1 MVVAGSAMTMDL
13 EDGTIAVLE
22 ELKRQRQEGVDAV
35 YLEQETI
42 DGLRA
47 ALGSM
52 EIKVAAPVAS
62 ELKPEPKPTPQPA
75 PVEPIASSSAPPV
88 EVAEVKPKP
97 ITKPVRKAE
106 PAGPSVLPPPP
117 DVNLP
122 DGDPESRMSWL
133 RDLVVA
139 CPTCN
144 ANLNP
149 GSKVVFGVGNPSAD
163 VFFCG
168 EAPGNDEEIKGEP
181 FVGAAGQLLDK
192 IISATGL
199 TREGVYI
206 GNVMN
211 WRPQHDQAFGN
222 RPPTEEEMNFCLPYL
237 KAQLEV
243 VQPKVIVVLG
253 RTAAN
258 ALVQPDPSA
267 KMGDVRGRW
276 WEFEGVPLMV
286 TYHPSY
292 LLHNPSMLGKRRVW
306 EDVLLVMERLEIPIS
321 DKQRGFFQ

>member
-1 MVVAGSAMTMDL
+1 MTMDL
-13 EDGTIAVLE
+13 EDGTRAVLE

-42 DGLRA
+42 DGLRT
-47 ALGSM
+47 ALGAMGTKISSAVVP
-52 EIKVAAPVAS
+52 EA
-62 ELKPEPKPTPQPA
+62 KPEPKPAPKPA
-75 PVEPIASSSAPPV
+75 PKATPVEPVASSSAPPV

-97 ITKPVRKAE
+97 IAKPVRKAE

-117 DVNLP
+117 EVNLP

-149 GSKVVFGVGNPSAD
+149 GAKVVFGVGEPDAD

-168 EAPGNDEEIKGEP
+168 EAPGHDEEMKGEP

-243 VQPKVIVVLG
+243 VQPKVIVALG

-306 EDVLLVMERLEIPIS
+306 EDVLLVMERLEMPIS

>member
-1 MVVAGSAMTMDL
+1 MTIGL
-13 EDGTIAVLE
+13 EDGARAVLE
-22 ELKRQRQEGVDAV
+22 ELKRQRLQGVDAV
-35 YLEQETI
+35 YLEQETL
-42 DGLRA
+42 DALRT

-52 EIKVAAPVAS
+52 ENKESAS
-62 ELKPEPKPTPQPA
+62 VTPKDSPKPKPV
-75 PVEPIASSSAPPV
+75 PVEPVAGNSAPPV
-88 EVAEVKPKP
+88 EVVEVKPKP
-97 ITKPVRKAE
+97 IAQPARKPVPAE
-106 PAGPSVLPPPP
+106 PSVLPPPP
-117 DVNLP
+117 EVNLP
-122 DGDPESRMSWL
+122 DGDSETRMSFL
-133 RDLVVA
+133 RDLVLA

-149 GSKVVFGVGNPSAD
+149 GARVVFGVGKPDAE

-168 EAPGNDEEIKGEP
+168 EAPGNDEEMKGEP

-199 TREGVYI
+199 TREGVYV

-243 VQPKVIVVLG
+243 VQPKVIVALG

-258 ALVQPDPSA
+258 ALIQPDSEA

-276 WEFEGVPLMV
+276 WEFEGIPVMV

-292 LLHNPSMLGKRRVW
+292 LLHNPSMLAKRKVW
-306 EDVLLVMERLEIPIS
+306 EDFLLVMERLEMTIS

>member
-1 MVVAGSAMTMDL
+1 MTIGL
-13 EDGTIAVLE
+13 EDGARAVLE
-22 ELKRQRQEGVDAV
+22 ELKRQRLQGVDAV
-35 YLEQETI
+35 YLEQETL
-42 DGLRA
+42 DALRT
-47 ALGSM
+47 ALVSM
-52 EIKVAAPVAS
+52 ENKESAS
-62 ELKPEPKPTPQPA
+62 VTPKDSPKPKPV
-75 PVEPIASSSAPPV
+75 PVEPVAGNSAPPV
-88 EVAEVKPKP
+88 EVVEVKPKP
-97 ITKPVRKAE
+97 IAQPARKPVPAE
-106 PAGPSVLPPPP
+106 PSVLPPPP
-117 DVNLP
+117 EVNLP
-122 DGDPESRMSWL
+122 DGDSETRMSFL
-133 RDLVVA
+133 RDLVLA

-149 GSKVVFGVGNPSAD
+149 GARVVFGVGKPDAE

-168 EAPGNDEEIKGEP
+168 EAPGNDEEMKGEP

-199 TREGVYI
+199 TREGVYV

-243 VQPKVIVVLG
+243 VQPKVIVALG

-258 ALVQPDPSA
+258 ALIQPDSEA

-276 WEFEGVPLMV
+276 WEFEGIPVMV

-292 LLHNPSMLGKRRVW
+292 LLHNPSMLAKRKVW
-306 EDVLLVMERLEIPIS
+306 EDFLLVMERLEMTIS

>member
-1 MVVAGSAMTMDL
+1 MDL
-13 EDGTIAVLE
+13 EDGARAVLE

-42 DGLRA
+42 DGLRTA
-47 ALGSM
+47 MGSM
-52 EIKVAAPVAS
+52 EAKVSSAVVPEA
-62 ELKPEPKPTPQPA
+62 KPEPKPAPKSAPKPA
-75 PVEPIASSSAPPV
+75 PKPAPAQPVPSNPAPPV

-97 ITKPVRKAE
+97 IAKPVRKAE
-106 PAGPSVLPPPP
+106 PAGPSVLPSPPE
-117 DVNLP
+117 VNLP

-133 RDLVVA
+133 RDLVMA

-149 GSKVVFGVGNPSAD
+149 GAKVVFGVGNPDAD

-168 EAPGNDEEIKGEP
+168 EAPGNDEEMKGEP

-192 IISATGL
+192 IVSATGL
-199 TREGVYI
+199 TRDGVYI

-222 RPPTEEEMNFCLPYL
+222 RPPTEEETNFCLPYL

-243 VQPKVIVVLG
+243 VKPKVIVALG

-258 ALVQPDPSA
+258 ALIQPDSEV
-267 KMGDVRGRW
+267 KMGDIRGRW
-276 WEFEGVPLMV
+276 WEFEGVPVMV

-292 LLHNPSMLGKRRVW
+292 LLHNPSMLAKRKVW
-306 EDVLLVMERLEIPIS
+306 EDFLLVMERLEMSIS
-321 DKQRGFFQ
+321 EKQRGFFQ

>member
-1 MVVAGSAMTMDL
+1 M
-13 EDGTIAVLE
+13 
-22 ELKRQRQEGVDAV
+22 
-35 YLEQETI
+35 
-42 DGLRA
+42 
-47 ALGSM
+47 
-52 EIKVAAPVAS
+52 
-62 ELKPEPKPTPQPA
+62 
-75 PVEPIASSSAPPV
+75 
-88 EVAEVKPKP
+88 
-97 ITKPVRKAE
+97 
-106 PAGPSVLPPPP
+106 
-117 DVNLP
+117 
-122 DGDPESRMSWL
+122 
-133 RDLVVA
+133 
-139 CPTCN
+139 
-144 ANLNP
+144 
-149 GSKVVFGVGNPSAD
+149 
-163 VFFCG
+163 
-168 EAPGNDEEIKGEP
+168 KGEP

-243 VQPKVIVVLG
+243 VQPKVIVALG

-306 EDVLLVMERLEIPIS
+306 EDVLLVMERLEMPIS

>member
-1 MVVAGSAMTMDL
+1 MDL
-13 EDGTIAVLE
+13 EDGARAVVE

-42 DGLRA
+42 DDLRT
-47 ALGSM
+47 ALGSL
-52 EIKVAAPVAS
+52 EAKVSSAVVPKA
-62 ELKPEPKPTPQPA
+62 KPEPKPAPKSAPKPIPEPA
-75 PVEPIASSSAPPV
+75 PEQPVPSNLVSPV

-97 ITKPVRKAE
+97 IATPVRKAE
-106 PAGPSVLPPPP
+106 SADPSVLPSPPE
-117 DVNLP
+117 VTLP
-122 DGDPESRMSWL
+122 EGDAESRMSWL
-133 RDLVVA
+133 RDLVLA

-149 GSKVVFGVGNPSAD
+149 GAKVVFGVGKPDAD

-168 EAPGNDEEIKGEP
+168 EAPGNDEEMKGEP

-199 TREGVYI
+199 TRDGVYI

-222 RPPTEEEMNFCLPYL
+222 RPPTEEETNFCLSYL
-237 KAQLEV
+237 RAQLEV
-243 VQPKVIVVLG
+243 VQPKVIVALG

-306 EDVLLVMERLEIPIS
+306 EDFLLVMERLEMSIS
-321 DKQRGFFQ
+321 EKQRGFFQ

>member
-1 MVVAGSAMTMDL
+1 MDL
-13 EDGTIAVLE
+13 EDRARAVLE

-42 DGLRA
+42 DGLRT
-47 ALGSM
+47 ALGAM
-52 EIKVAAPVAS
+52 ETKVSSAVVPEA
-62 ELKPEPKPTPQPA
+62 KPEPKPARKPA
-75 PVEPIASSSAPPV
+75 PKPAPKAAPIEPVASSSAPPV

-97 ITKPVRKAE
+97 IAKPVRKAE

-117 DVNLP
+117 EVNLP

-149 GSKVVFGVGNPSAD
+149 GAKVVFGVGNPAAD
-163 VFFCG
+163 IFFCG
-168 EAPGNDEEIKGEP
+168 EAPGHDEEMKGEP

-243 VQPKVIVVLG
+243 VQPKVIVALG

-306 EDVLLVMERLEIPIS
+306 EDVLLVMERLEMPIS

>member
-1 MVVAGSAMTMDL
+1 MDL
-13 EDGTIAVLE
+13 EDGARAVLE

-42 DGLRA
+42 DGLRTA
-47 ALGSM
+47 MGPM
-52 EIKVAAPVAS
+52 EAKVSSAVVS
-62 ELKPEPKPTPQPA
+62 EAKPEPKPAPKSAAKPIPEPA
-75 PVEPIASSSAPPV
+75 PEQPVPSNPAPPV

-97 ITKPVRKAE
+97 IAKPVRKAE
-106 PAGPSVLPPPP
+106 TAGPSVLPSPPE
-117 DVNLP
+117 VNLP
-122 DGDPESRMSWL
+122 DGDAESRMSWL
-133 RDLVVA
+133 RDLVLA

-149 GSKVVFGVGNPSAD
+149 GAKVVFGAGKPDAD

-168 EAPGNDEEIKGEP
+168 EAPGNDEEMKGEP

-199 TREGVYI
+199 TRDGVYI

-222 RPPTEEEMNFCLPYL
+222 RPPTEEETNFCLPYL

-243 VQPKVIVVLG
+243 VQPKVIVALG

-292 LLHNPSMLGKRRVW
+292 LLHNPSLIGKRRVW
-306 EDVLLVMERLEIPIS
+306 EDFLLVMERLEMPIS